1 MVRRQELA
9 TFDTSSF
16 FENHLE
22 FANSIRS
29 ILGGGESLQELSSA
43 AELYGWLKE
52 EKEHFE
58 RFLATPAN
66 PFVEATGDKQRSIR
80 NFEVVFYYALDIED
94 YGLMSLF
101 LCYEKSLPIPFWVP
115 VHGKKALADFFYY
128 LDPEPSRAD
137 KAFESIVYFV
147 GKDSLRRPESPG
159 NMLEGL
165 IVSAATMRAMRRL
178 TSSAD
183 AQLLHIFAIGLLGQF
198 QVAFDRLPLPDRLM
212 TFAVA

>member
-1 MVRRQELA
+1 MA
-9 TFDTSSF
+9 TFDTGGF
-16 FENHLE
+16 YTDHLE

-29 ILGGGESLQELSSA
+29 ILGVGENLMELSSA
-43 AELYGWLKE
+43 AELYRWLKE

-66 PFVEATGDKQRSIR
+66 PFVDATGNQQRCIR
-80 NFEVVFYYALDIED
+80 SFEVVFYYALDIED

-101 LCYEKSLPIPFWVP
+101 LCYGKSLLIPFWVP

-137 KAFESIVYFV
+137 KAFRSVVHFV

-198 QVAFDRLPLPDRLM
+198 QEAFDKLPLPDRHV